1 MEVNVTKRIE
11 TQSGSRYCPVV
22 VNSSGRIKSDWVI
35 VNGNRKG
42 IPKGPTTSNGGRK
55 DNVSASQSART
66 PSLPLTV
73 RYGRSKNWKPGLR
86 VWKYNSPKMTRT
98 AHSFVP

>member
-35 VNGNRKG
+35 VNGNQERHPEGSYYLEWREKG
-42 IPKGPTTSNGGRK
+42 
-55 DNVSASQSART
+55 
-66 PSLPLTV
+66 
-73 RYGRSKNWKPGLR
+73 
-86 VWKYNSPKMTRT
+86 
-98 AHSFVP
+98 